1 LFSCQSLSLQ
11 KSIEAAMTKRREP
24 TDGELALWT
33 EVMRDVRRNNKR
45 RRVSKLKPSEPVR
58 KAKDP
63 VPQATV
69 TRATAG
75 EKKPAQTVEKK
86 PPPQVGLD
94 GSTMRRLREGKVV
107 PDAKLDLHGMTQA
120 QAHQRLA
127 TFLHRAFDHGLRCV
141 LVVTGKGG
149 GRPDREDRLPS
160 EKHSS
165 QSHGV
170 LRGMVP
176 RWLSEGDIRRYVS
189 GTAEAHVRH
198 GGAGAIYVYLRRR

>member
-1 LFSCQSLSLQ
+1 
-11 KSIEAAMTKRREP
+11 MTKRREP

-33 EVMRDVRRNNKR
+33 EVMRDVRRASKR
-45 RRVSKLKPSEPVR
+45 KRSAKVKPVEPARRTRDLPPQPTLPRPMVGDKKPVQP
-58 KAKDP
+58 A
-63 VPQATV
+63 
-69 TRATAG
+69 
-75 EKKPAQTVEKK
+75 EKKLAAPA
-86 PPPQVGLD
+86 GLD
-94 GSTMRRLREGKVV
+94 GSTLRRLREGKVM

-120 QAHQRLA
+120 QAHNRLA
-127 TFLHRAFDHGLRCV
+127 TFLHRAFDSDLRCV

-189 GTAEAHVRH
+189 GTAEAHIRH
-198 GGAGAIYVYLRRR
+198 GGAGALYVYLRRRKPAG

>member
-1 LFSCQSLSLQ
+1 MS
-11 KSIEAAMTKRREP
+11 KRREP

-33 EVMRDVRRNNKR
+33 EVMRDVRKASKR
-45 RRVSKLKPSEPVR
+45 KRSTKVKPVEPVR
-58 KAKDP
+58 RTRDLT
-63 VPQATV
+63 PQPAPLRPMV
-69 TRATAG
+69 GDKKSVQPA
-75 EKKPAQTVEKK
+75 EKKHAAPA
-86 PPPQVGLD
+86 GLD
-94 GSTMRRLREGKVV
+94 GSTLRRLREGKVM

-120 QAHQRLA
+120 QAHNRLA
-127 TFLHRAFDHGLRCV
+127 TFLHRAFDNDLRCV

-160 EKHSS
+160 EKHFS
-165 QSHGV
+165 QSHGI

-198 GGAGAIYVYLRRR
+198 GGAGALYVYLKRRKPAG